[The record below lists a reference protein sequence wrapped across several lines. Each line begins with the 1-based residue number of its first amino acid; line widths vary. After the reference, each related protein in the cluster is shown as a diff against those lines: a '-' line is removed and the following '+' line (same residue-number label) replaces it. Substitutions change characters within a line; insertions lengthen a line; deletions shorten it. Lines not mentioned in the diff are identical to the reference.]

1 MQVIGSIIW
10 VLFSV
15 VIIIGGV
22 VGCFTPLEVVA
33 SLAFLLPIFLCV
45 GGVADILYYFRVK
58 EFAGAKALLFSGI
71 FNLLLAIIFFSMGVE
86 STSATIVYFVAFLAM
101 FRGVLAFV
109 YAFDIKQLHTG
120 AFWVVLLLGVLNIA
134 VSMIFITFPA
144 IGGIT
149 IGIMISL
156 FIVLFGI
163 ASLLGWWSVRTLFGY

>member
-1 MQVIGSIIW
+1 MQVFGSIIW

-15 VIIIGGV
+15 MIIVGGV

-45 GGVADILYYFRVK
+45 GGVADILYYFRVR
-58 EFAGAKALLFSGI
+58 EFAGARALLFSGI

-101 FRGVLAFV
+101 FRGMLAFV
-109 YAFDIKQLHTG
+109 SAFDLRQLHTG

-134 VSMIFITFPA
+134 VAMIFIAFPA

-149 IGIMISL
+149 IGIMVSL

-163 ASLLGWWSVRTLFGY
+163 ASLLGWWSARTLFRP